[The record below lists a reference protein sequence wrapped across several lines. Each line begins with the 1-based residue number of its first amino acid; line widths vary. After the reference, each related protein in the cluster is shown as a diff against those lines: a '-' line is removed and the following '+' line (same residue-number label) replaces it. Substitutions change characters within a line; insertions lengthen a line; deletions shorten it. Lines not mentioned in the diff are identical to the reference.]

1 VLNFD
6 HTDGGSTYLPLRGTA
21 ECVVTVGG
29 LQPTFTTSMGG
40 VEIKKIGESTTITW
54 SAYAELVTHLD
65 ISERKNNEIQEE
77 TDSN

>member
-1 VLNFD
+1 VLNFEN
-6 HTDGGSTYLPLRGTA
+6 TDEGSTLLPLRGMG

-29 LQPTFTTSMGG
+29 LQPTFTTCMGG
-40 VEIKKIGESTTITW
+40 VEIKKIGESITLTW
-54 SAYAELVTHLD
+54 SAYAESVTHLD